1 MSDEKYIQFIANY
14 EDWVAIKK
22 LKVTPETQPI
32 VVMEFLSS
40 LTYSVDSKVEANLKK
55 IVDLTKLDAALNAL
69 ELGKGESSKALQEVT
84 SRKITSVINEITTLE
99 KFQKNEQKELWD
111 FCMVY
116 ATRKALKA
124 CKLQVDYSDVDIP
137 ALKKLKKGKE

>member
-40 LTYSVDSKVEANLKK
+40 LTYSVDSKVEANLRK

-69 ELGKGESSKALQEVT
+69 ELGKGESAKALQEVT